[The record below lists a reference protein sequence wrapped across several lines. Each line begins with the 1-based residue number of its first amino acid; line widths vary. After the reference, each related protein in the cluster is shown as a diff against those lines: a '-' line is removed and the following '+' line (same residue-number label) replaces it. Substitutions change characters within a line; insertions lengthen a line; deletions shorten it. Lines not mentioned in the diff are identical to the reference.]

1 MPPFVLVDGS
11 YFLFRAYH
19 ALPPLTTST
28 GLHTNAIRGAI
39 SAIQKLMRR
48 IQPTHMAVIFDTPEP
63 TFRHEL
69 SPIYKGDRPS
79 MPDELAQQIPYLH
92 ALIRALGIPL
102 HMLPGAEADDI
113 IGTLAKRA
121 EAAGHQ
127 VLISTGDKDMA
138 QLVTERVTLE
148 DSFKDKPMDIQGVF
162 DKFGVWPNQIIDY
175 LTLMGDA
182 SDGIKGVP
190 GVGAK
195 TAAKLLTEYG
205 SIGGILENVDKI
217 KGKVGQNIKD
227 NVEGITLDHQLASI
241 VCDLDMGLKY
251 EDLKLL
257 DPNTAALRKLYTEL
271 EFRNQLQS
279 LDHPN
284 NPNSA
289 TYKQATKSI
298 TTTASVANAPEVEDQ
313 ADKTSVDDQLGEAR
327 YHTVLNQD
335 DWDILFKRLSTE
347 KRFAFDTETT
357 SLDYRVAQVVG
368 FSVAL
373 DAHDAYYIPLAHD
386 YEGAP
391 AQLDRDTILNQ
402 LKPLLEDDSVKK
414 IGHHLKY
421 DAHVLENHGI
431 HLAGWYFDTMLASY
445 VLNSVAT
452 RHGMDDVARLY
463 LSHLTTTFEQ
473 VAGKGAKQKTFNQI
487 ELETAAHYAAE
498 DAHVTYRLYEVLDKK
513 LQAHPE
519 LVNILHNIEMPVA
532 RVLTS
537 MEENGIE
544 LDMNF
549 LDQLGVEFANTIQ
562 NLEAEITDLAGQSF
576 NVSSPKQVGE
586 ILFDKLGLKGGKK
599 TSTGQYSTSESVLEK
614 IDHPITDLILEY
626 RGLSK
631 LKSTYTDGLLKQ
643 VNDETHRVHT
653 SYHQALTATGRLSST
668 DPNLQN
674 IPIREDIGR
683 QIRKA
688 FIAPEGRILLAA
700 DYSQIELRLMAHFSQ
715 DHALVDA
722 FNHGQDVHR
731 RTAAEVLGIPLED
744 VTSNQRRQAKAVNFG
759 LLYGMSEFGLT
770 RQLGFSREESRSYI
784 GKYFQRYPGV
794 LEYMERTRQ
803 VAREQ
808 GFVETILGRRLY
820 TPDIMASNKMVKQ
833 GAERA
838 AINAP
843 LQGSAADIIKL
854 AMIAVDKILPQ
865 DQAKMLLQVH
875 DELVFEVDEA
885 IADELATKLTEVM
898 QSVLKISVPLIV
910 EVGKGNNWD
919 EAH

>member
-284 NPNSA
+284 NPNRA

-688 FIAPEGRILLAA
+688 FIAPEARILLAA

-875 DELVFEVDEA
+875 DELVFEEIGRASCRERV
-885 IADELATKLTEVM
+885 
-898 QSVLKISVPLIV
+898 
-910 EVGKGNNWD
+910 
-919 EAH
+919 